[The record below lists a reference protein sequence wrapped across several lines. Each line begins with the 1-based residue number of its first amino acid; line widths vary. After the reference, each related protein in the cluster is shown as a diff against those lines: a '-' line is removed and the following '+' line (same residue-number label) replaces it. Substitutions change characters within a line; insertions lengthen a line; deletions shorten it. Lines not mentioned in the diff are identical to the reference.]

1 MSHVLC
7 IKTIPWNFEIFFA
20 EITKFRKNFR
30 KNHFE
35 IFELGLEK
43 FRKKYFEIKKNYF
56 EIDISKFQNFETK
69 NFEIIFG
76 PKFRN
81 LFNNF
86 EILIRNP
93 KISKV

>member
-1 MSHVLC
+1 MVKNYLIIIH
-7 IKTIPWNFEIFFA
+7 WNFESFFA

-30 KNHFE
+30 KKNFE
-35 IFELGLEK
+35 IFELGFEK
-43 FRKKYFEIKKNYF
+43 FRNNYFEIKKKHF
-56 EIDISKFQNFETK
+56 EIDISKFQNFETI

-86 EILIRNP
+86 EILNRNS
-93 KISKV
+93 KISKF